1 MASHLP
7 LPGSCAY
14 WSAKVREKKAGDAV
28 SLAQTVEHGGTAS
41 GSVFLLL
48 CPRKKPAARMLA

>member
-1 MASHLP
+1 MRL
-7 LPGSCAY
+7 LERE
-14 WSAKVREKKAGDAV
+14 SAGKESGQCY
-28 SLAQTVEHGGTAS
+28 LAQTVEHGGTTS